1 MKTCLMTIFTL
12 ALIWDVLRF
21 LFVRVNQLT
30 LKLDLENYELSFKS
44 MSEENR
50 KEEQKDYDKLKQN
63 TKQSIKDGEKFVHNI
78 KKAMFFDSAMILVV
92 LFF

>member
-30 LKLDLENYELSFKS
+30 LKLSLEDYESSFKS
-44 MSEENR
+44 MNEEN
-50 KEEQKDYDKLKQN
+50 QKDYDKLKQD
-63 TKQSIKDGEKFVHNI
+63 TKQSIKAGEKFVHNI

-92 LFF
+92 LLF